1 MGLFNSIFANLYCPT
16 RDELSK
22 DTEIQI
28 KWQNPKAR
36 GMTSYSVG
44 DVLDEIED
52 EYNNTWIRTDF
63 ICNAC
68 SKFTKGLKGMKYIR
82 TEDQSRHIVFV
93 RIEDSKICEVAS
105 EIEFSARGVKD
116 FVDYL

>member
-1 MGLFNSIFANLYCPT
+1 MGLFNSIFSDLYCPAKGAV
-16 RDELSK
+16 SK

-28 KWQNPKAR
+28 KWQDHRVR
-36 GMTSYSVG
+36 GINSYRVG
-44 DVLDEIED
+44 DVLEEIEE

-68 SKFTKGLKGMKYIR
+68 SKLTTGWKGMKFIKS
-82 TEDQSRHIVFV
+82 EDQIRHIIFV
-93 RIEDSKICEVAS
+93 KIEKSKIYEILS
-105 EIEFSARGVKD
+105 EDEFSKIGIKD